1 MQRSDLSVF
10 SSAIGER
17 VISLPISIHLR
28 IEFEIGAA
36 YFDISVGISWMPYAH
51 RTCSSASVEI
61 PNDEMPRSVSVRQ
74 PRDGCA
80 LGRQHDA
87 PLACICGNHLSRC
100 TRYSIE
106 RYGLGGGEVASRA
119 SSSDRSR
126 GRKRLASPLPR

>member
-36 YFDISVGISWMPYAH
+36 HFDISVGISWMPYAH
-51 RTCSSASVEI
+51 RTCSSAGVEI

-80 LGRQHDA
+80 LGRRTRRIQTWRPERLLRNA
-87 PLACICGNHLSRC
+87 ACQS
-100 TRYSIE
+100 E
-106 RYGLGGGEVASRA
+106 
-119 SSSDRSR
+119 
-126 GRKRLASPLPR
+126 P